1 MRFIYFILLCILTLS
16 CSSDADSWLE
26 EAKKRL
32 KAGETV
38 SAKEAIKKA
47 IDKNPGLA
55 EAYNL
60 QGVILFQEKDFV
72 GAEAQ
77 YRKAIELK
85 PSLVQA
91 QLNLGA
97 LFMETGKWQEAFLPS
112 NEAVKLQPDSS
123 AGYLQRGIVL
133 AALGKPTEAK
143 ADFTSCL
150 KIAPNEINAHY
161 NRGNIFFQEL
171 NYTEA
176 IRDFEA
182 SVAANAEFG
191 KGYYALGLSYYN
203 MKETDKAC
211 LALQQAKKLNYP
223 GAAQAV
229 KNLCNE

>member
-1 MRFIYFILLCILTLS
+1 MRLTYLILLSFLTFS

-38 SAKEAIKKA
+38 SAKEAIQKA
-47 IDKNPGLA
+47 ITKNPGLA

-72 GAEAQ
+72 GAETQ

-97 LFMETGKWQEAFLPS
+97 LLMENGKWQEAFQPT
-112 NEAVKLQPDSS
+112 NEAVHLQPDSS

-133 AALGKPTEAK
+133 AALGKPAEAK
-143 ADFTSCL
+143 ADFTTCL
-150 KIAPNEINAHY
+150 KISPNEINAHY
-161 NRGNIFFQEL
+161 NRGNIYFQEL
-171 NYTEA
+171 NYLEA
-176 IRDFEA
+176 IKDFEA
-182 SVAANAEFG
+182 SVASNSEFG
-191 KGYYALGLSYYN
+191 KGYYALGLSYYHV
-203 MKETDKAC
+203 KEQEKSC
-211 LALQQAKKLNYP
+211 LALQQAKKLKYP
-223 GAAQAV
+223 GASEAV
-229 KNLCNE
+229 KNLCTE

>member
-1 MRFIYFILLCILTLS
+1 MRFTYFILLCILSIS

-32 KAGETV
+32 KAGENV
-38 SAKEAIKKA
+38 SAKEAIQKA

-97 LFMETGKWQEAFLPS
+97 LFMENGKWKEAFLPT

-133 AALGKPTEAK
+133 AALGKPEEAK
-143 ADFTSCL
+143 ADFTTCL

-171 NYTEA
+171 NYPEA

-182 SVAANAEFG
+182 SVAVNDEFG
-191 KGYYALGLSYYN
+191 KGYYALGLSYYHV
-203 MKETDKAC
+203 KEQEKAC
-211 LALQQAKKLNYP
+211 LALQQAKKLKYP

-229 KNLCNE
+229 KDLCNE

>member
-1 MRFIYFILLCILTLS
+1 MRFTYFILFSLLTLS

-26 EAKKRL
+26 GAKKRL

-47 IDKNPGLA
+47 IEKNPGLA

-60 QGVILFQEKDFV
+60 QGVILFQEKDLA
-72 GAEAQ
+72 GAEIQ

-97 LFMETGKWQEAFLPS
+97 LLMENGKWKDAFLPT

-123 AGYLQRGIVL
+123 AAYLQRGIVL
-133 AALGKPTEAK
+133 AALGKPAEAK
-143 ADFTSCL
+143 ADFTRCL
-150 KIAPNEINAHY
+150 QIAPNEINALY
-161 NRGNIFFQEL
+161 NRGNIYFQEL
-171 NYTEA
+171 NYPEA

-182 SVAANAEFG
+182 SVTTNTEFG
-191 KGYYALGLSYYN
+191 KGYYALGLSYYYV
-203 MKETDKAC
+203 KEKEKSC
-211 LALQQAKKLNYP
+211 LALQQAKKLKYP
-223 GAAQAV
+223 GASQAV